1 MCNEVLSCS
10 CCGYTLMVLYP
21 YQGKRYIRCALCG
34 TDVDVLYS
42 YIECLGTS
50 GCGAYEIKK
59 INNYGFKMKACFQKE
74 KELIS
79 KITEEDYD
87 RIQKLGEEDRRKIQA
102 IWTKDYKHILEIS
115 KAEYEEQ
122 KKLMESQLKKR
133 FQVYSVKSVN
143 SDYLDLD

>member
-34 TDVDVLYS
+34 TDVDVPHGC
-42 YIECLGTS
+42 IECLGDE
-50 GCGAYEIKK
+50 GCGVYEIKK
-59 INNYGFKMKACFQKE
+59 INNDDFKMKARFQKE
-74 KELIS
+74 NELIS
-79 KITEEDYD
+79 KIIREDSD

-115 KAEYEEQ
+115 KAEYKKQ
-122 KKLMESQLKKR
+122 KLMERQFMERS
-133 FQVYSVKSVN
+133 QVYNVKSVN